1 MEHNK
6 LSTEEMVMLARDM
19 TANPEKYGIT
29 RDKIH
34 RWALDH
40 VNEAS
45 DIIGRIPE
53 SLRDGL
59 ADATIKAYNE

>member
-6 LSTEEMVMLARDM
+6 LSTEEMVMMARDM

-34 RWALDH
+34 RWATECRQTGHLH
-40 VNEAS
+40 PF
-45 DIIGRIPE
+45 G
-53 SLRDGL
+53 G
-59 ADATIKAYNE
+59 